1 MIYMD
6 NAATTKI
13 TENVFNEMLPYL
25 RENYGNA
32 SSIYSLGQK
41 SKAAIENSRIKIA
54 EILKLKPTE
63 IYFTAS
69 GSESDNWVI
78 KETLNQKE
86 KNHIISSKIEHPA
99 ILNSLKSV
107 EKKGT
112 EYSLIS
118 VDKDGFVKLDELS
131 ESIRENT
138 KLISI
143 MFANNEIGTIEPIA
157 EISKIARDKNIL
169 FHTDAVQAMG
179 NINFN
184 LKDLD
189 VDMLSIS
196 GHKIGAPKGI
206 GILYKKDNVK
216 INPFI
221 NGGEQERS
229 MRASTENVASIVGI
243 GKAIEDAYENIDED
257 IKYTRELRDY
267 TIEKLLNID
276 GIILNGSRENRLP
289 GNINITLKNVKPQT
303 IVQFLDMYDICVSS
317 GSACAAG
324 SINPSYVLRAIGR
337 SEEESLSML
346 RLSLNRDNT
355 KKECDF
361 VVEKI
366 LEGMKKFKSRWWYV
380 GTDFWQRF

>member
-54 EILKLKPTE
+54 EVLKVKPTE

-131 ESIRENT
+131 ESIREDT

-229 MRASTENVASIVGI
+229 MRASTEMG
-243 GKAIEDAYENIDED
+243 
-257 IKYTRELRDY
+257 L
-267 TIEKLLNID
+267 
-276 GIILNGSRENRLP
+276 
-289 GNINITLKNVKPQT
+289 
-303 IVQFLDMYDICVSS
+303 F
-317 GSACAAG
+317 
-324 SINPSYVLRAIGR
+324 
-337 SEEESLSML
+337 
-346 RLSLNRDNT
+346 
-355 KKECDF
+355 
-361 VVEKI
+361 
-366 LEGMKKFKSRWWYV
+366 
-380 GTDFWQRF
+380 